1 MNISQIRLITFSP
14 TSTSRKVGEAIAV
27 GTAIPTFEITELTLG
42 GSPMPEISADT
53 LTIVTVPVYAGHV
66 APLAMQRLA
75 ELRSKGGAAVP
86 VVVYGNRDYEKALI
100 ELGDFLTERG
110 FRLIAA
116 ATFIGE
122 HSYSTA
128 DKPIA
133 AGRPDA
139 SDLARA
145 RSFGESIRKKI
156 EAAEDI
162 AGLDSVN
169 VARIPRPRQPLIPQ
183 LRFVYNVIKLRKS
196 RVAKPRTPEV
206 DAQLC
211 THCGYC
217 ASICPSGAI
226 AKGNECSSDS
236 KKCIRCCACVKQCPR
251 HARTFNTPFAALLFN
266 CFKQRREPGFST

>member
-1 MNISQIRLITFSP
+1 
-14 TSTSRKVGEAIAV
+14 
-27 GTAIPTFEITELTLG
+27 
-42 GSPMPEISADT
+42 MPEISADT

-145 RSFGESIRKKI
+145 RSFGEEIRKKI
-156 EAAEDI
+156 DAADSI
-162 AGLDSVN
+162 DGLDSVN
-169 VARIPRPRQPLIPQ
+169 VARIPRQRQPLIPQ
-183 LRFVYNVIKLRKS
+183 LRFVYNVIKLS
-196 RVAKPRTPEV
+196 RSTVAKPRTPEV
-206 DAQLC
+206 DLQLC
-211 THCGYC
+211 TNCGYC
-217 ASICPSGAI
+217 ATICPSGAI
-226 AKGNECSSDS
+226 AKGNECNTDSS
-236 KKCIRCCACVKQCPR
+236 KCIKCCACVKQCP
-251 HARTFNTPFAALLFN
+251 HNARTFNTPFAALLFN
-266 CFKQRREPGFST
+266 CFKQRREPQSIL